1 MRRSGSV
8 ILPAVTTGA
17 PGGALGRGLGR
28 VRALWAYRGFV
39 LGMVARDFRGRYFGS
54 ALGASWALLN
64 PLAQIVVYTV
74 VFSQVMRAKLPG
86 VSDGLGYSL
95 YLCAGLLPWG
105 YLVEIL
111 TRSQVVFL
119 EQANLLKKVSFP
131 RIALPAYVFVSATV
145 NFAIVWGLFLLFL
158 LASGRWPGW
167 VLLALVPLFVLQQVF
182 AVALGVFL
190 GVINVFFRDVAH
202 IIALVLPFVFWLT
215 PVAYPLSVVPESV
228 QRLIVLNPVYPLIAA
243 YQGIVVEHRWP
254 IWSDLWPVAA
264 VAVAAVLAG
273 DLAFRRLS
281 RLMVDEL

>member
-1 MRRSGSV
+1 M
-8 ILPAVTTGA
+8 
-17 PGGALGRGLGR
+17 
-28 VRALWAYRGFV
+28 RALWTYRGFV

-105 YLVEIL
+105 YLVEVL

-131 RIALPAYVFVSATV
+131 RITLPVYVFVSATV

-158 LASGRWPGW
+158 LGSGRWPGW

-202 IIALVLPFVFWLT
+202 IVALVLPFVFWLM

>member
-8 ILPAVTTGA
+8 VLPAVTTGA
-17 PGGALGRGLGR
+17 AGSALGRGLGR
-28 VRALWAYRGFV
+28 ARALWTYRGFV

-86 VSDGLGYSL
+86 ASDGLGYSL

-131 RIALPAYVFVSATV
+131 RITLPAYVFVSATV

-158 LASGRWPGW
+158 VASGRWPGW

-202 IIALVLPFVFWLT
+202 IVALVLPFLFWLT
-215 PVAYPLSVVPESV
+215 PIAYPLSVVPESV

-254 IWSDLWPVAA
+254 IWSNLWPVAG

>member
-1 MRRSGSV
+1 
-8 ILPAVTTGA
+8 
-17 PGGALGRGLGR
+17 
-28 VRALWAYRGFV
+28 VRALWTYRGFV

-86 VSDGLGYSL
+86 VSDALGYSL

-131 RIALPAYVFVSATV
+131 RITLPVYVFVSATV

-158 LASGRWPGW
+158 LGSGRWPGW

-202 IIALVLPFVFWLT
+202 IVALVLPFVFWLT

-281 RLMVDEL
+281 RFMVDEL

>member
-1 MRRSGSV
+1 MRRPGSV
-8 ILPAVTTGA
+8 ALSPA
-17 PGGALGRGLGR
+17 PGIAGGIATRGLGR
-28 VRALWAYRGFV
+28 LHALWAYRGFV
-39 LGMVARDFRGRYFGS
+39 VGMVVRDFRGRYFGS
-54 ALGASWALLN
+54 ALGAAWAILN
-64 PLAQIVVYTV
+64 PLAQIAVYTV

-86 VSDGLGYSL
+86 VTDGLGYSL
-95 YLCAGLLPWG
+95 YLCAGLLPWA

-131 RIALPAYVFVSATV
+131 RITLPAYVFLSATL

-167 VLLALVPLFVLQQVF
+167 VLLGLIPLLVLQQVF
-182 AVALGVFL
+182 AGALGVFL

-202 IIALVLPFVFWLT
+202 MVGLALPFLFWLT
-215 PVAYPLSVVPESV
+215 PVAYPIDIVPEGV
-228 QRLIVLNPVYPLIAA
+228 RRLIALNPVYPLIAS

-254 IWSDLWPVAA
+254 VWIDLWPVAA
-264 VAVAAVLAG
+264 VAVAAVIAG

>member
-8 ILPAVTTGA
+8 VLTPA
-17 PGGALGRGLGR
+17 PGLAGGIAARGLGR
-28 VRALWAYRGFV
+28 LHALWAYRGFV
-39 LGMVARDFRGRYFGS
+39 AGMVVRDFRGRYFGS
-54 ALGASWALLN
+54 ALGAAWAILN
-64 PLAQIVVYTV
+64 PLAQIAVYTV

-86 VSDGLGYSL
+86 VADGLGYSL
-95 YLCAGLLPWG
+95 YLCAGLLPWA

-131 RIALPAYVFVSATV
+131 RITLPVYVFLSATL

-158 LASGRWPGW
+158 LVSGRWPGW
-167 VLLALVPLFVLQQVF
+167 VLLGLIPLLVLQQVF
-182 AVALGVFL
+182 AGALGVFL

-202 IIALVLPFVFWLT
+202 MVGLALPFLFWLT
-215 PVAYPLSVVPESV
+215 PVAYPIDIVPEGV
-228 QRLIVLNPVYPLIAA
+228 RRLIALNPVYPLIAS

-254 IWSDLWPVAA
+254 VWLDLWPVAA
-264 VAVAAVLAG
+264 VAVAAVIAG